1 MARNRLPGEAPIPP
15 TRGPTRTPL
24 SLLLHARRFRTAM
37 GAERVSAH
45 LLAAGAQVASD
56 AAAWVGASAPPVDA
70 PSLSLGVH
78 PGTLGPRSFGFLN
91 NAPTG
96 AVAAL
101 DLPAGPL
108 PRAGRLAVVVP
119 GREALPD
126 LLPLFVARELP
137 IAWLISVGDGDPGE
151 VISFLSEDAATDAI
165 ALALGP
171 GARPPALRS
180 TLGAKPTVVLGGDA
194 LCRAV
199 ARRAG
204 AHVVDRIGEWL
215 AIAALLGTGATL
227 EDPVEVWIAG
237 GGEAWVRGELAR
249 YEIDAPV
256 RILDERDPEALAAA
270 VASAAS
276 PRLVIVIGAGV
287 TLPGAPPDVRL
298 VAADTSQPEQVSRLL
313 KALGAELQ
321 RGAGRPGATGNDP
334 AAEPVDPA
342 LAARV
347 RSESEGTLRDH
358 DCKRLLKA
366 WGLRVSR
373 QGPTGTPTGAVKLA
387 RMIGLPAVIAR
398 GDEERVAET
407 LPEVRRLAA
416 LLLERAEGEGDAGAR
431 SVMVRERYPDAPR
444 ARVRVA
450 AERGV
455 GATMKVSDAVALLPL
470 DAAEAAHLAQR
481 AGVRRA
487 GDQRTLAALLIQ
499 LGACAL
505 AENAAFE
512 VELFVGGEP
521 AVVRASGS
529 LRPR

>member
-1 MARNRLPGEAPIPP
+1 
-15 TRGPTRTPL
+15 
-24 SLLLHARRFRTAM
+24 
-37 GAERVSAH
+37 
-45 LLAAGAQVASD
+45 
-56 AAAWVGASAPPVDA
+56 
-70 PSLSLGVH
+70 
-78 PGTLGPRSFGFLN
+78 
-91 NAPTG
+91 
-96 AVAAL
+96 
-101 DLPAGPL
+101 
-108 PRAGRLAVVVP
+108 
-119 GREALPD
+119 
-126 LLPLFVARELP
+126 
-137 IAWLISVGDGDPGE
+137 
-151 VISFLSEDAATDAI
+151 
-165 ALALGP
+165 
-171 GARPPALRS
+171 
-180 TLGAKPTVVLGGDA
+180 
-194 LCRAV
+194 
-199 ARRAG
+199 
-204 AHVVDRIGEWL
+204 
-215 AIAALLGTGATL
+215 
-227 EDPVEVWIAG
+227 VWIAG
-237 GGEAWVRGELAR
+237 GGEAWVRSELAR

-256 RILDERDPEALAAA
+256 CVLDERDSDALASAVAA
-270 VASAAS
+270 VAA

-287 TLPGAPPDVRL
+287 TVPAAPPDVRV
-298 VAADTSQPEQVSRLL
+298 VAADTSHPEQVSRLL
-313 KALGAELQ
+313 KALGVEL
-321 RGAGRPGATGNDP
+321 RRRVGGPTAAVIAGASV
-334 AAEPVDPA
+334 EPVDPA

-347 RSESEGTLRDH
+347 RAESDGMLRDH

-416 LLLERAEGEGDAGAR
+416 LLLERPDEDGGAGAR

-450 AERGV
+450 TERGV
-455 GATMKVSDAVALLPL
+455 GTTMKVSDAVALLPL

-481 AGVRRA
+481 AGVRRT

-505 AENAAFE
+505 AENATFE